1 MAYGILKCD
10 TITFTSD
17 GVDKSV
23 AISGLV
29 QNPTF
34 TGNVTVTGT
43 ISGNTVRGQ
52 TISGVTVTGT
62 TAQFT
67 SGTFASLTG
76 VTVTGTTANFTSGN
90 FTNISGGTHTITS
103 GVFASGT
110 AANPSISFVSD
121 PNSGLYSP
129 GADQVAISTS
139 GTGRLFINATGQVG
153 IGGSPSSNFEITS
166 ALPTARLRDTTDNS
180 YAEILNNN
188 GALSLRADE
197 GNVASASYI
206 DIRVDGSERARFT
219 SDGRLGLGTSSPA
232 TPIEV
237 VGASTTD
244 TEENYALFRGPGT
257 SQPGVYIGGNSTTAS
272 TGATARYGYVRS
284 QSLGGT
290 ARALYLQTGTD
301 TRVVIDNT
309 GKVGI
314 GTTSPV
320 NLLHVQ
326 GDATFEQNAGG
337 QFAIRGSTN
346 TANRLNFGFET
357 TNNYAWIQSITAGTA
372 FRPIALNP
380 SGGNVGIGTTS
391 PGHALHVSNGNDSAS
406 GEFVGITIGGTNSA
420 NARTGSIIKDTT
432 TFDLIYKNQNFSSA
446 LGAHVFRNGPSEH
459 ARIDSSGRLLVGTSN
474 ARTNFRNSTISAQ
487 LQVESTTTS
496 LSSAAL
502 IANGSAS
509 SANPYPNLF
518 LARSRGA
525 LGTNVVVAAND
536 ILGGVSYQGNDGSEF
551 VEAGLIT
558 CEVDGTPGAN
568 DMPGRLVFSTTLDG
582 ASSPTERMRITSAGN
597 VGIGTTGPQ
606 SLLHVQQS
614 ADGEIFRLQRAGGTN
629 IPILRVNLTDSTKTA
644 EFEYTGSDANG
655 NIAFKS
661 GGSER
666 ARIDSSGRLLVGT
679 SSALAAGG
687 STPHVQLVGDAGVAW
702 QSIIRTNATTAGSNL
717 VLGQTRGS
725 IASRTIAQNNDV
737 LSNIL
742 FVADDGID
750 LNTIAASIKAEVDG
764 TPGANDMP
772 GRLVFFTTADGAS
785 SPTERFRITND
796 GVKAYDQPA
805 PAAVNAT
812 ATLTVANLKTGII
825 TSTSALATDMTLP
838 TGTDTQAGFNGTYDN
853 FTFEWS
859 VINTGLS
866 LVRVLAG
873 TAHTIV
879 GSGSVVTGTSGRF
892 ASRRTAANTFVTYRL
907 S

>member
-257 SQPGVYIGGNSTTAS
+257 AQPGVYIGGNSTTAS

-314 GTTSPV
+314 GTTSPNE
-320 NLLHVQ
+320 NL
-326 GDATFEQNAGG
+326 
-337 QFAIRGSTN
+337 
-346 TANRLNFGFET
+346 
-357 TNNYAWIQSITAGTA
+357 SIAGTA
-372 FRPIALNP
+372 NVFCSLTS
-380 SGGNVGIGTTS
+380 SGGIKNQINAADATGAGAIGT
-391 PGHALHVSNGNDSAS
+391 V
-406 GEFVGITIGGTNSA
+406 TNHP
-420 NARTGSIIKDTT
+420 
-432 TFDLIYKNQNFSSA
+432 L
-446 LGAHVFRNGPSEH
+446 
-459 ARIDSSGRLLVGTSN
+459 RLE
-474 ARTNFRNSTISAQ
+474 TNNT
-487 LQVESTTTS
+487 
-496 LSSAAL
+496 
-502 IANGSAS
+502 
-509 SANPYPNLF
+509 
-518 LARSRGA
+518 
-525 LGTNVVVAAND
+525 
-536 ILGGVSYQGNDGSEF
+536 
-551 VEAGLIT
+551 
-558 CEVDGTPGAN
+558 
-568 DMPGRLVFSTTLDG
+568 
-582 ASSPTERMRITSAGN
+582 
-597 VGIGTTGPQ
+597 
-606 SLLHVQQS
+606 
-614 ADGEIFRLQRAGGTN
+614 
-629 IPILRVNLTDSTKTA
+629 
-644 EFEYTGSDANG
+644 
-655 NIAFKS
+655 
-661 GGSER
+661 ER

-679 SSALAAGG
+679 SSARTDFQGGAHSAVLQVEVFSANAGNQGRFISQVLNSGANTFGPKYVFAKTRATSLGGATVVANGDELGGITFQGADGTNLIRAA
-687 STPHVQLVGDAGVAW
+687 D
-702 QSIIRTNATTAGSNL
+702 INA
-717 VLGQTRGS
+717 
-725 IASRTIAQNNDV
+725 
-737 LSNIL
+737 
-742 FVADDGID
+742 F
-750 LNTIAASIKAEVDG
+750 VDG

-772 GRLVFFTTADGAS
+772 GRLVFSTTADGAS

-796 GVKAYDQPA
+796 GVIAHDQPA

-812 ATLTVANLKTGII
+812 ATLTIANLKAGII

-838 TGTDTQAGFNGTYDN
+838 TGTDTQAGFSDTYDN